1 MYRSA
6 APSLA
11 WIPAILLGGLVIVG
25 CGDDALEGVLD
36 NILSRTGF
44 EKVNVANATNRTVS
58 GTLTVTGPDGVN
70 VLTEAF
76 QLGPSENGLQFNL
89 SVEDDSA
96 FASYDAVFSAS
107 GRYDVSVTLDEQIGG
122 VDTRET
128 SVEMTSPTE
137 QRLLVALVPDQE
149 PTIQIIRIPTPEE
162 KSET

>member
-11 WIPAILLGGLVIVG
+11 WISAVLLGALVIVG
-25 CGDDALEGVLD
+25 CGDDVLEGVLD
-36 NILSRTGF
+36 SILSRTGF

-58 GTLTVTGPDGVN
+58 GTLAVTGPDGGK

-76 QLGPSENGLQFNL
+76 QLGPSESGLQFNS

-107 GRYDVSVTLDEQIGG
+107 GRYDVSVTLNEPIEG
-122 VDTRET
+122 VDARDA
-128 SVEMTSPTE
+128 SVEITSPTD
-137 QRLLVALVPDQE
+137 QRLLVALAPDQE
-149 PTIQIIRIPTPEE
+149 PPIQIIRIPTPEE
-162 KSET
+162 QSET